1 VALNKRRFFTSRSK
15 GSCSLIPDELH
26 VLASQSAAANWWH
39 CPPHLWMKSATASET
54 NKIILARS
62 CLLLPLLIKKRM
74 YRKCFW
80 MQCKWRQLQGAS
92 EPKVLLPSTSIGF
105 RKRECSA
112 GCSQHC
118 RTRCLEIQ
126 CLTWARTHLKV
137 LERAQSVVSARGD
150 PSWTS
155 VSFFFSN
162 PSGGA
167 RGFWRIPLPVRTER
181 VLAWFGWCRGY

>member
-1 VALNKRRFFTSRSK
+1 
-15 GSCSLIPDELH
+15 
-26 VLASQSAAANWWH
+26 
-39 CPPHLWMKSATASET
+39 MKSSTASET
-54 NKIILARS
+54 NKIVLARS

-155 VSFFFSN
+155 VSFFF
-162 PSGGA
+162 
-167 RGFWRIPLPVRTER
+167 LEPVRWSSRFLTYTAASPNR
-181 VLAWFGWCRGY
+181 TRSCLIWLVQRLLGQLDRLFAQLLARCNRPVVSGWYKFQ

>member
-1 VALNKRRFFTSRSK
+1 
-15 GSCSLIPDELH
+15 
-26 VLASQSAAANWWH
+26 
-39 CPPHLWMKSATASET
+39 MKSSTASET
-54 NKIILARS
+54 NKIVLARS

-155 VSFFFSN
+155 VSFFFSRTRQVELEVSDVYRCQSEPN
-162 PSGGA
+162 AFLPDLAGA
-167 RGFWRIPLPVRTER
+167 EATRPT
-181 VLAWFGWCRGY
+181 